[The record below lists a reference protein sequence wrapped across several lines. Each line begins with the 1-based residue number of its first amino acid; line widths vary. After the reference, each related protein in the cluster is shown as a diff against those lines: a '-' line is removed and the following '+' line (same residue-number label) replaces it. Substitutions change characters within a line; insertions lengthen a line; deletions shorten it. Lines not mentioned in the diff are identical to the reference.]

1 MRSRSALVTSS
12 AAVAALLALI
22 APPRAQAHENGLYVS
37 FKYGTTDVD
46 ASIGDA
52 FDQVVDG
59 EDDSQAIE
67 AGYRWSPYF
76 AIQAGYHDFGQV
88 EGFGEPCADDS
99 EVCIPIE
106 VPIEAETEAFSLSL
120 VPQLPLG
127 KRLSV
132 FVKVGAISLQT
143 EVNDRDDVIEF
154 FEDIDEQEVIYGAG
168 VRLGVFWGIQVFY
181 EYEWVGEDFESQSF
195 GATWQF

>member
-1 MRSRSALVTSS
+1 MRSRSAIVTSC
-12 AAVAALLALI
+12 AALTVLVALLLPPLA
-22 APPRAQAHENGLYVS
+22 RAHENGLYVS

-67 AGYRWSPYF
+67 AGYRWSRYF
-76 AIQAGYHDFGQV
+76 AVQGAYHDFGEV
-88 EGFGEPCADDS
+88 EGFGDPCTDDS
-99 EVCIPIE
+99 QVCIPIE
-106 VPIEAETEAFSLSL
+106 IPLDAETEAFSLSL

-127 KRLSV
+127 ERLSV

-143 EVNDRDDVIEF
+143 EVNDQEEF
-154 FEDIDEQEVIYGAG
+154 IDFVDDIDEQEVIYGAG
-168 VRLGVFWGIQVFY
+168 LRLGIFGSIQVFY

-195 GATWQF
+195 GASWQF